1 MKFLFLK
8 IAAAIAV
15 FIFFFLLNSKVFAS
29 CQLIDT
35 TNSLAL
41 QNVDTTNSNL
51 IPMPEPRGIYPR
63 TIAKSKGCIAY
74 ENVREADAFWQK
86 RIWRIIDVHEK
97 MNLPFKCMR
106 KFPSETFFNIL
117 HKAATNKIIEAYED
131 DDFTKPIPLSK
142 LKLLG
147 TRKDSVP
154 IIDPITGGVIG
165 YKEVITELN
174 QEDINQFRI
183 MEDWVFDE
191 ESSTMK
197 SRIIGIA
204 PILDYEA
211 GGIKIHMPMYW
222 IYYPEA
228 RKILSQH
235 EVFNPKNDAI
245 RMTWEDV
252 MEMRYFGSYI
262 TKESNV
268 YDRTIANYT
277 NGVDALLES
286 ERIKT
291 ELFNFEHDVWS
302 Y

>member
-15 FIFFFLLNSKVFAS
+15 FILSFMLGSKVFANY
-29 CQLIDT
+29 QVIDT
-35 TNSLAL
+35 TNSLAYS
-41 QNVDTTNSNL
+41 NVDSTNLNSMPL
-51 IPMPEPRGIYPR
+51 PEPRGIYNR
-63 TIAKSKGCIAY
+63 TIAKSKSIIAY

-86 RIWRIIDVHEK
+86 RIWRIIDVREK
-97 MNLPFKCMR
+97 MNLSFKCQR
-106 KFPSETFFNIL
+106 RFPTETFFNML
-117 HKAATNKIIEAYED
+117 HQAATNALVEAYED

-165 YKEVITELN
+165 YKEVTTDLN
-174 QEDINQFRI
+174 QDDINQFRI

-197 SRIIGIA
+197 TRIIGIA
-204 PILDYEA
+204 PILDFEA

-222 IYYPEA
+222 IYYPDV

-235 EVFNPKNDAI
+235 EVFNAKNDAV
-245 RMTWEDV
+245 RMTWEDI
-252 MEMRYFGSYI
+252 MEMRNFSSYI

-268 YDRTIANYT
+268 YDRTIATYT
-277 NGVDALLES
+277 NGIDALLES

>member
-15 FIFFFLLNSKVFAS
+15 FTLFFLIGNKTFANNQIIDSDDSLVTAGIDSSK
-29 CQLIDT
+29 
-35 TNSLAL
+35 TNAL
-41 QNVDTTNSNL
+41 PL
-51 IPMPEPRGIYPR
+51 PEPRGIYKR
-63 TIAKSKGCIAY
+63 TIAKTKEIVPY

-86 RIWRIIDVHEK
+86 RIWRIIDVREK

-106 KFPSETFFNIL
+106 RFPTETFFNIL
-117 HKAATNKIIEAYED
+117 HQAATNEAVIAYED
-131 DDFTKPIPLSK
+131 DDFTKPIPLVK

-147 TRKDSVP
+147 TKVDTIP
-154 IIDPITGGVIG
+154 IIDPLTGDVLG
-165 YKEVITELN
+165 YKPVRTELN
-174 QEDINQFRI
+174 QENINQFRI

-197 SRIIGIA
+197 TRIIGIA
-204 PILDYEA
+204 PILDLEV
-211 GGIKIHMPMYW
+211 GGQTIKMPMYW
-222 IYYPEA
+222 IYYPDA
-228 RKILSQH
+228 RKVLAQH

-252 MEMRYFGSYI
+252 MEMRYFSSTI

-268 YDRTIANYT
+268 YDRTIASYT
-277 NGVDALLES
+277 NGIDALLEA
-286 ERIKT
+286 EKIKT